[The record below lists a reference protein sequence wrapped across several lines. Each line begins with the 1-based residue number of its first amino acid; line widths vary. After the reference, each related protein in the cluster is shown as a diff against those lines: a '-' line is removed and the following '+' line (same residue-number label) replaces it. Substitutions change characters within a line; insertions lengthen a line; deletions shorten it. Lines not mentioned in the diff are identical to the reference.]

1 MELKEERIR
10 KITNLYY
17 SKPEILNAIFE
28 FSKNREI
35 SPRYFEG
42 FGKRPDSFQYP
53 GDIVELAKSGATS
66 FHCSEEIWQNPLDLS
81 TSMKPAEMNHLR
93 IGWDLLVDIDCKYFD
108 FSKKAAEAVIMVLK
122 NHGIKNIGLKFSGGK
137 GFHIIVPWKAFPKTL
152 AGEETKNL
160 FPELPRKI
168 ISYVRFKAERELKE
182 MLSEE
187 DFANFRN
194 SKIKSG
200 IKCENCKELAQE
212 LKLTDYSCEKCPRK
226 ETRKIVGETKS
237 SRCPD
242 CSGVLEITNEKKIY
256 ECRKCGISSE
266 KNPENF
272 PSHKVVYEKSS
283 EKNPGNFSR
292 SVEVDLFELMGLDL
306 ILVSP
311 RHLFRMPYSLHEK
324 TSLASVV
331 IDVDSLKDF
340 QPKDADPLKVKIKN
354 FLPDA
359 GENEAKELVSSAL
372 DFAGSAKEEIHSYF
386 SNSGKQR
393 EDFKKIKIENL
404 SDSYLPPS
412 IRKILLGMS
421 DGKKRALF
429 ILINLFLSI
438 GMEKA
443 ELEKRISEWN
453 KKNNPPLKEGYIK
466 SQLIWS
472 YRNKVVPPPNFDK
485 DYYRGIGIIP
495 EEEELRMK
503 NPVAYIL
510 KKTVKNNEKRARKH
524 NFKN

>member
-1 MELKEERIR
+1 MDLKEERIR
-10 KITNLYY
+10 KITALYY
-17 SKPEILNAIFE
+17 SKPDILGAIFE

-53 GDIVELAKSGATS
+53 GDIAELSKKGATS
-66 FHCSEEIWQNPLDLS
+66 FHCSEELWQNPLDLS
-81 TSMKPAEMNHLR
+81 TSMKTEEINHLR

-108 FSKKAAEAVIMVLK
+108 FSKKAAEAVINVLK

-137 GFHIIVPWKAFPKTL
+137 GFHIIVPWKAFPKVL
-152 AGEETKNL
+152 GGEETKNL

-168 ISYVRFKAERELKE
+168 ISYVRFEAERELRE
-182 MLSEE
+182 MLSED
-187 DFANFRN
+187 DFVNFKN

-200 IKCENCKELAQE
+200 IKCENCKELAKE
-212 LKLTDYSCEKCPRK
+212 LRILDYSCPKCRRK
-226 ETRKIVGETKS
+226 ETKKTAGETKQF
-237 SRCPD
+237 RCPD
-242 CSGVLEITNEKKIY
+242 CGGIFEMTSEKKLY
-256 ECRKCGISSE
+256 ECGKCNISSD
-266 KNPENF
+266 
-272 PSHKVVYEKSS
+272 
-283 EKNPGNFSR
+283 KNPGNFSR
-292 SVEVDLFELMGLDL
+292 KAEIDLFELMGLDL

-311 RHLFRMPYSLHEK
+311 RHLFRMPFSLHEK

-331 IDVDSLKDF
+331 IDIDSLKDF
-340 QPKDADPLKVKIKN
+340 QPKDADPLKIKIKN

-359 GENEAKELVSSAL
+359 EENEAKELVSSAL
-372 DFAGSAKEEIHSYF
+372 DFAGSAKEEIPSYF
-386 SNSGKQR
+386 SNKPKNEFQ
-393 EDFKKIKIENL
+393 KIKLENL

-412 IRKILLGMS
+412 IQKILLGMD

-429 ILINLFLSI
+429 ILINLFRSI
-438 GMEKA
+438 GMEKD

-453 KKNNPPLKEGYIK
+453 KKNRPPLKDGYIK
-466 SQLIWS
+466 TQLIWS
-472 YRNKVVPPPNFDK
+472 FRNKIVPPPNFDK

-510 KKTVKNNEKRARKH
+510 KKTQKPPAMRRRKH
-524 NFKN
+524 NFKNQN